1 MKKDISLVLLIAGII
16 VALVAG
22 AGTFF
27 WLQKRAAIQNR
38 AVATQPVVVAA
49 ADISWGKVL
58 DATQVKTVSFL
69 KASLPQG
76 YFSRPSEVTGRTILY
91 PVKAGEPLFESQLAP
106 DSVKTGGVSALISP
120 NKRAM
125 AVSVDK
131 VIGVSGFISPGS
143 HVDVLVTV
151 REPAAATKMVLEN
164 VLVLAVGTE
173 TEKTGKLEKASSMDV
188 ITLEVTPHEGE
199 KLALAA
205 TEGKVMLALRNPAD
219 TGAVATRGA
228 TIPVLLSSSG
238 APVEKPAVVARPVR
252 THAAKPASVVSEQ
265 KPTALVSE
273 KKPALVVQVI
283 RKTEVKEYK
292 FEDKEE

>member
-22 AGTFF
+22 AGTFV

-76 YFSRPSEVTGRTILY
+76 YFSNSSEVIGRTILY

-106 DSVKTGGVSALISP
+106 ISVRTGGVSALISP

-151 REPAAATKMVLEN
+151 GQPSAATKMVLEN

-173 TEKTGKLEKASSMDV
+173 TEKTGKPEKASSMDV

-238 APVEKPAVVARPVR
+238 APLEKPAVVARPVR
-252 THAAKPASVVSEQ
+252 PHVTKKRAVVVNETKS
-265 KPTALVSE
+265 TVVVSE
-273 KKPALVVQVI
+273 KKPAVVVQGIKGTTVN
-283 RKTEVKEYK
+283 EYK
-292 FEDKEE
+292 FEKEE